1 MKKIKD
7 SIIISNCCDST
18 YIKKLYIG
26 GKLDHPWYSSCC
38 MIANDYLEFIKCFN
52 VIDFAKYKKIS
63 YNKSKISNYKHIYSW
78 NGHNRAFGIKT
89 EDTVTIEYNNG
100 IQIIYPHFVNWDEF
114 DEKYSRRLERFNN
127 INKDDIIFTIRIYRD
142 YTDGIIDEIYNLPV
156 NKILIFPSNHNL
168 KNKYKYNDNT
178 KIFITDTVH
187 YDFVNFVK
195 EYDE

>member
-7 SIIISNCCDST
+7 SILIANNCDDIYCKRH
-18 YIKKLYIG
+18 YITGQYE
-26 GKLDHPWYSSCC
+26 HPWYACT
-38 MIANDYLEFIKCFN
+38 MMAEDYIKFIREFNEIN
-52 VIDFAKYKKIS
+52 FAKYKKLG
-63 YNKSKISNYKHIYSW
+63 YNESKISKYKNIYSW
-78 NGHNRAFGIKT
+78 NGHNRALGIKI
-89 EDTVTIEYNNG
+89 EDTITIEYDNG
-100 IQIIYPHFVNWDEF
+100 IQIIYQHFVNWDEF

-142 YTDGIIDEIYNLPV
+142 YTDSIIDEIYHLPI

-168 KNKYKYNDNT
+168 KDNYKYNDNT

-195 EYDE
+195 EYDK